1 MGFLDFLDEKKWA
14 KQMIKVSREQTT
26 YNGFY
31 MYWREQLFE
40 RIMRLFVWENTGT
53 LKPKEIEQRLI
64 LQGHC
69 EIAKFKGELT
79 AFYGT
84 LNGITV
90 YQDEFTHANIHSP
103 IYSTRLKIDE
113 SVIVIDNDALRNPI
127 FPLVNHYAM
136 ILAHIEI
143 SLVNL
148 TINLRDSNGIPVVQ
162 TEKQKESVEHYLG
175 RRYNGQFGTISDR
188 GSLGV
193 EVVGVSSQHGDSIT
207 ALMDLKAKTLQ
218 DFYSDIGVRSAFRKN
233 SNTITEEVESDT
245 GLLLLNLS
253 DMLESRKKGCE
264 AVNNVFGTNWT
275 VKIADE
281 LVNALEPEKEVE
293 EDESDKSKSI
303 V

>member
-1 MGFLDFLDEKKWA
+1 MGFLDFLDDKKWA

-162 TEKQKESVEHYLG
+162 TEKQKQSVENYLG
-175 RRYNGQFGTISDR
+175 RRYNGQFGTITDM

-207 ALMDLKAKTLQ
+207 ALMDLKSKTLQ

-264 AVNNVFGTNWT
+264 AVNNVFGTNWS

-281 LVNALEPEKEVE
+281 LVNALKPEKEVE
-293 EDESDKSKSI
+293 NDESDES
-303 V
+303 

>member
-1 MGFLDFLDEKKWA
+1 MGFLDFLDDKKWA

-162 TEKQKESVEHYLG
+162 TEKQKQSVENYLG
-175 RRYNGQFGTISDR
+175 RRYNGQFGTITDM

-264 AVNNVFGTNWT
+264 AVNNVFGTNWS

-293 EDESDKSKSI
+293 DDESDES
-303 V
+303 